1 MENQKPAIK
10 SIMRERGRL
19 RTVHEML
26 KEALAVSPRDETF
39 IPFYIAIG
47 DYMEA
52 SMGRLH
58 IQDINM
64 LERLASKIDMNDPEN
79 EEIIAEVYR
88 RLDGNQEHLKRYSAC
103 KQALESEGAAAV
115 TDYEEASLAYVDYI
129 HNRMGHHAPSTDLA
143 RKAFTEED
151 WVAFADIDETYFAKE
166 RALYDSV
173 LQTRPENVPL
183 GQAAEQYVADYRREK
198 G

>member
-1 MENQKPAIK
+1 MENQKPAIE
-10 SIMRERGRL
+10 SIMQERGRL

-52 SMGRLH
+52 SMARLH
-58 IQDINM
+58 TQDINM

-103 KQALESEGAAAV
+103 KQALESEGAEAV
-115 TDYEEASLAYVDYI
+115 SDYEDASLAYVDYI

-143 RKAFTEED
+143 RKAFTEDD
-151 WVAFADIDETYFAKE
+151 WVAFADIDEAYFAKE
-166 RALYDSV
+166 RALYESV
-173 LQTRPENVPL
+173 LQTRPEGVPL
-183 GQAAEQYVADYRREK
+183 GQAAEQYVADYRRDN

>member
-1 MENQKPAIK
+1 
-10 SIMRERGRL
+10 
-19 RTVHEML
+19 
-26 KEALAVSPRDETF
+26 
-39 IPFYIAIG
+39 
-47 DYMEA
+47 
-52 SMGRLH
+52 
-58 IQDINM
+58 DINM

-103 KQALESEGAAAV
+103 KQALQSEGAAAV
-115 TDYEEASLAYVDYI
+115 TDYEDASLAYVDYI

-143 RKAFTEED
+143 RKAFTDED